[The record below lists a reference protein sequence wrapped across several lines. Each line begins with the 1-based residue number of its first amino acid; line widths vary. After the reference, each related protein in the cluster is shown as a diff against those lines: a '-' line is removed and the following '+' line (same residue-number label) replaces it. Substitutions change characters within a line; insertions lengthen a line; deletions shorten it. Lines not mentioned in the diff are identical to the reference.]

1 MIRRVVWSIVAA
13 LALAVLGA
21 AWFVQNFHE
30 VPFERWEAP
39 QREARSNP
47 YLALERLLAAL
58 GRPVTRIQTRAG
70 LTELPP
76 GGVLLLDGDRRR
88 HVDAALAARLLA
100 WVEHGGYLIVAGESA
115 GDDPL
120 LARLGVGPYHPPRPT
135 RREVDR
141 KVDPEADSE
150 DGEEGAGSG
159 DAGEGS
165 ADEAT
170 RDPAVP
176 AKRPPWIGV
185 RLPDADIAYRYRRL
199 ARRLSAT
206 GTTPL
211 WYAGAA
217 ADRAALL
224 HFAHGAGHVTV
235 LDGLDAFTNYRIGHY
250 DHAELLWALLARYQ
264 PQGEIR
270 LASRLTVPSLWTWLA
285 ESAPTA
291 LTSALVLLAIWLVR
305 IVPRFG
311 GAVALPAGER
321 RDLAQHLAAIGR
333 SVWREGGVGHWMAV
347 VRQAVATRLALRHP
361 QLMRQEPA
369 ARLAALGRLADCPP
383 EQVSSALVA
392 GQAAT
397 PETFTAAMQTL
408 QRLDQRL

>member
-1 MIRRVVWSIVAA
+1 MIRRVVWSVVAA
-13 LALAVLGA
+13 LALAVPGA
-21 AWFVQNFHE
+21 AWFLQHFHE
-30 VPFERWEAP
+30 VPYERWEAP

-58 GRPVTRIQTRAG
+58 GRPVSRLQTRAA
-70 LTELPP
+70 LAELAP

-88 HVDAALAARLLA
+88 HVDAALSGRLLA
-100 WVEHGGYLIVAGESA
+100 WVEQGGYLIVAGESA

-120 LARLGVGPYHPPRPT
+120 LTALGVSPYRPPR
-135 RREVDR
+135 RS
-141 KVDPEADSE
+141 KSEADGGE
-150 DGEEGAGSG
+150 AGEEHGEAAGADGEGNENAAAPAGT
-159 DAGEGS
+159 APVK
-165 ADEAT
+165 A
-170 RDPAVP
+170 
-176 AKRPPWIGV
+176 PPWLGV
-185 RLPDADIAYRYRRL
+185 RLPEADVAYRYRRSG
-199 ARRLSAT
+199 RGLSASRP
-206 GTTPL
+206 TPV
-211 WYAGAA
+211 WRAGAA

-235 LDGLDAFTNYRIGHY
+235 VDGLDAFNNYQIGRH
-250 DHAELLWALLARYQ
+250 DHADLLWALLQRYQ

-270 LASRLTVPSLWTWLA
+270 LASRLAVPTLWAWLA
-285 ESAPTA
+285 ESAPAA
-291 LTSALVLLAIWLVR
+291 LVSALVLIAIWLAR

-347 VRQAVATRLALRHP
+347 VRQAVATRLALHHP
-361 QLMRQEPA
+361 HLMRQDEA
-369 ARLAALGRLADCPP
+369 ARLTALGRLAGCPP
-383 EQVSSALVA
+383 QQVSAALVA